1 MGKNMKTPDCV
12 ARITLL
18 LGTVMLVGACA
29 MGQPVTGSA
38 TPDHK
43 TGAEP
48 SNSLSISDIPI
59 PPGAKLDAD
68 NSLIMGAQDR
78 WLGRIVIKTDSS
90 PTQSYNYF
98 YNGMPTLGWST
109 LTAVQARISN
119 MAYLR
124 GDRVASIQIETTA
137 LGGSSISIT
146 VSPRQTASQEPVRQ
160 K

>member
-1 MGKNMKTPDCV
+1 MKIPACL

-18 LGTVMLVGACA
+18 LGTVMILGACA
-29 MGQPVTGSA
+29 IGQPVTSSA
-38 TPDHK
+38 TTDHK
-43 TGAEP
+43 SDAEP
-48 SNSLSISDIPI
+48 SNALSISDIPI

-78 WLGRIVIKTDSS
+78 WLGRILIKTDSS
-90 PTQSYNYF
+90 PTQSYNFF
-98 YNGMPTLGWST
+98 YTGMPTLGWGT

-124 GDRVASIQIETTA
+124 GDRVASIQIEATA

-146 VSPRQTASQEPVRQ
+146 VSPRQTASQEPARQ

>member
-1 MGKNMKTPDCV
+1 MKIPACL

-18 LGTVMLVGACA
+18 LGTVMILGACA
-29 MGQPVTGSA
+29 IGQPVTGSA
-38 TPDHK
+38 ATDHK
-43 TGAEP
+43 SGAEP
-48 SNSLSISDIPI
+48 SNALSISDIPI

-78 WLGRIVIKTDSS
+78 WLGRILIKTDNS
-90 PTQSYNYF
+90 PTQSYNFF
-98 YNGMPTLGWST
+98 YNGMPTLGWGT
-109 LTAVQARISN
+109 LTAVQARISS

-124 GDRVASIQIETTA
+124 GDRVASIQIEATA

-146 VSPRQTASQEPVRQ
+146 VSPRQTASQEPARQ